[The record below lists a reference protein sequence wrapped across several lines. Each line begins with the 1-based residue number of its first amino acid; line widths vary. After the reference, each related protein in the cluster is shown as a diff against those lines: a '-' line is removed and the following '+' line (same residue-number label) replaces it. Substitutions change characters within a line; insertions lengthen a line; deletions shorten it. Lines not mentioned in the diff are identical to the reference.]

1 MDSRQILK
9 DSEPFEAHG
18 LKFDQNFPKQS
29 NEKPVIDSNP

>member
-9 DSEPFEAHG
+9 DSEPFEAYG